1 METYHEMIAAERKDY
16 EAKRDELVKQLAE
29 LKQKFDDKRRVIND
43 LCNHPTKHSI
53 AAKRKADAYRMRRVL
68 GGTLSEWQNPY
79 LNGADSTVNFNM
91 EDDKIVFNIT
101 VPFIHSAYEDE
112 LDLF

>member
-1 METYHEMIAAERKDY
+1 
-16 EAKRDELVKQLAE
+16 
-29 LKQKFDDKRRVIND
+29 
-43 LCNHPTKHSI
+43 
-53 AAKRKADAYRMRRVL
+53 MRRVL

-79 LNGADSTVNFNM
+79 LNGADATVNFNM